1 MGLAERFKEELKSKN
16 IFEKSNIEKNLEKEN
31 IQFISK
37 PINNIVIKPEKEERG
52 NSIGQTINNN
62 IVKAVDNDIYSVPK
76 FEELETQI
84 ISKIRKTPY
93 WEEYSFDRQKNM
105 VEKYFNSKT
114 KHIKVTNED
123 KNEFIKSILILSNNK
138 QEKTGEW
145 NSFPSF
151 SIFLNYSS
159 IKNLST

>member
-62 IVKAVDNDIYSVPK
+62 NIVKAVDNDIYSVPK
-76 FEELETQI
+76 FEELETEI

-93 WEEYSFDRQKNM
+93 WNEYSIDRQKSM
-105 VEKYFNSKT
+105 IEKYFNSKT

-138 QEKTGEW
+138 
-145 NSFPSF
+145 
-151 SIFLNYSS
+151 
-159 IKNLST
+159 

>member
-1 MGLAERFKEELKSKN
+1 MGLAERFKEELKTKN
-16 IFEKSNIEKNLEKEN
+16 IFEKNNIEKNLEKEN

-37 PINNIVIKPEKEERG
+37 PINNIVINPEKEERG

-62 IVKAVDNDIYSVPK
+62 IVKTVDNDIYSVPK

-138 QEKTGEW
+138 
-145 NSFPSF
+145 
-151 SIFLNYSS
+151 
-159 IKNLST
+159 

>member
-1 MGLAERFKEELKSKN
+1 MGLAERFKEKLKSKN

-62 IVKAVDNDIYSVPK
+62 IVKTVDNDIYSVPK
-76 FEELETQI
+76 FEELETEI

-93 WEEYSFDRQKNM
+93 WNEYSIDRQKSM
-105 VEKYFNSKT
+105 IEKYFKIKT
-114 KHIKVTNED
+114 KNSNTTQEE

-138 QEKTGEW
+138 
-145 NSFPSF
+145 
-151 SIFLNYSS
+151 
-159 IKNLST
+159 

>member
-37 PINNIVIKPEKEERG
+37 PINNIVINPEKEERG

-76 FEELETQI
+76 FEELETEI

-138 QEKTGEW
+138 
-145 NSFPSF
+145 
-151 SIFLNYSS
+151 
-159 IKNLST
+159 

>member
-37 PINNIVIKPEKEERG
+37 PINNIVIKPEKEESG

-76 FEELETQI
+76 FEELETEI

-93 WEEYSFDRQKNM
+93 WNEYSIDRQKSM
-105 VEKYFNSKT
+105 IEKYFKIKT
-114 KHIKVTNED
+114 KNSNTTQED

-138 QEKTGEW
+138 
-145 NSFPSF
+145 
-151 SIFLNYSS
+151 
-159 IKNLST
+159 

>member
-76 FEELETQI
+76 FEELETEI

-93 WEEYSFDRQKNM
+93 WNEYSSDRQKSM
-105 VEKYFNSKT
+105 IEKYFKIKT
-114 KHIKVTNED
+114 KNSNTTQED

-138 QEKTGEW
+138 
-145 NSFPSF
+145 
-151 SIFLNYSS
+151 
-159 IKNLST
+159 

>member
-37 PINNIVIKPEKEERG
+37 PINNIVIKPEKEESG

-76 FEELETQI
+76 FEELETEI

-93 WEEYSFDRQKNM
+93 WNEYSIDRQKSM
-105 VEKYFNSKT
+105 IEKYFKIKT
-114 KHIKVTNED
+114 KNSNTTQEE

-138 QEKTGEW
+138 
-145 NSFPSF
+145 
-151 SIFLNYSS
+151 
-159 IKNLST
+159 

>member
-1 MGLAERFKEELKSKN
+1 MGLAERFKEELKTKN
-16 IFEKSNIEKNLEKEN
+16 IFEKNNIEKNLEKEN

-62 IVKAVDNDIYSVPK
+62 IVKTVDNDIYSVPK
-76 FEELETQI
+76 FEDLETQI

-93 WEEYSFDRQKNM
+93 WNEYSIDRQKSM
-105 VEKYFNSKT
+105 IEKYFKIKT

-138 QEKTGEW
+138 
-145 NSFPSF
+145 
-151 SIFLNYSS
+151 
-159 IKNLST
+159 

>member
-16 IFEKSNIEKNLEKEN
+16 IFEKINIEKNLEKEN

-76 FEELETQI
+76 FEDLETQI

-93 WEEYSFDRQKNM
+93 WEEYSFDRQKSM
-105 VEKYFNSKT
+105 IEKYLKIKT
-114 KHIKVTNED
+114 
-123 KNEFIKSILILSNNK
+123 
-138 QEKTGEW
+138 
-145 NSFPSF
+145 
-151 SIFLNYSS
+151 
-159 IKNLST
+159 

>member
-37 PINNIVIKPEKEERG
+37 PINNIVIKPEKERG

-76 FEELETQI
+76 FEELETEI

-93 WEEYSFDRQKNM
+93 WNEYSIDRQKSM
-105 VEKYFNSKT
+105 IEKYFNSKT

-138 QEKTGEW
+138 
-145 NSFPSF
+145 
-151 SIFLNYSS
+151 
-159 IKNLST
+159 

>member
-76 FEELETQI
+76 FEELETEI

-93 WEEYSFDRQKNM
+93 WNEYSIDRQKNM
-105 VEKYFNSKT
+105 IEKYFKIKT

-123 KNEFIKSILILSNNK
+123 KNELVKSILIISNN
-138 QEKTGEW
+138 Q
-145 NSFPSF
+145 
-151 SIFLNYSS
+151 
-159 IKNLST
+159 

>member
-16 IFEKSNIEKNLEKEN
+16 IFEKNNIEKNLEKEN

-76 FEELETQI
+76 FEELETEI

-93 WEEYSFDRQKNM
+93 WEEYSFDRQKSM
-105 VEKYFNSKT
+105 IEKYFKIKT

-138 QEKTGEW
+138 
-145 NSFPSF
+145 
-151 SIFLNYSS
+151 
-159 IKNLST
+159 

>member
-1 MGLAERFKEELKSKN
+1 MGLAERFKEELKTKN
-16 IFEKSNIEKNLEKEN
+16 IFEKNNIEKNLEKEN

-37 PINNIVIKPEKEERG
+37 SINNIVIKPEKEERE

-76 FEELETQI
+76 FEELETEI

-93 WEEYSFDRQKNM
+93 WNEYSIDRQKSM
-105 VEKYFNSKT
+105 IEKYFNSKT

-138 QEKTGEW
+138 
-145 NSFPSF
+145 
-151 SIFLNYSS
+151 
-159 IKNLST
+159 

>member
-1 MGLAERFKEELKSKN
+1 MGLAERFKEELKTKN

-76 FEELETQI
+76 FEELETEI

-93 WEEYSFDRQKNM
+93 WNEYSIDRQKSM
-105 VEKYFNSKT
+105 IEKYFKIKT

-138 QEKTGEW
+138 
-145 NSFPSF
+145 
-151 SIFLNYSS
+151 
-159 IKNLST
+159 

>member
-1 MGLAERFKEELKSKN
+1 MGLAERFKEELKTKN
-16 IFEKSNIEKNLEKEN
+16 IFEKNNIKKNLEKEN

-37 PINNIVIKPEKEERG
+37 PINNIVINPEKEERG

-76 FEELETQI
+76 FEDLETQI

-138 QEKTGEW
+138 
-145 NSFPSF
+145 
-151 SIFLNYSS
+151 
-159 IKNLST
+159 

>member
-1 MGLAERFKEELKSKN
+1 MGLAERFKEELKTKN
-16 IFEKSNIEKNLEKEN
+16 IFEKNNIEKNLEKEN

-123 KNEFIKSILILSNNK
+123 KNEFIKSILILS
-138 QEKTGEW
+138 
-145 NSFPSF
+145 F
-151 SIFLNYSS
+151 
-159 IKNLST
+159 

>member
-62 IVKAVDNDIYSVPK
+62 IVKTVDNDIYSVPK
-76 FEELETQI
+76 FEELETEI

-93 WEEYSFDRQKNM
+93 WNEYSFDRQKNM

-123 KNEFIKSILILSNNK
+123 KNEFIKNIIILTNNK
-138 QEKTGEW
+138 
-145 NSFPSF
+145 
-151 SIFLNYSS
+151 
-159 IKNLST
+159 

>member
-16 IFEKSNIEKNLEKEN
+16 IFEKSNIEKNLEIEN

-76 FEELETQI
+76 FEELETEI

-93 WEEYSFDRQKNM
+93 WNEYSIDRQKSM
-105 VEKYFNSKT
+105 IEKYFKIKT
-114 KHIKVTNED
+114 KNSNTSQEE
-123 KNEFIKSILILSNNK
+123 KNEFIKNIIILSNNK
-138 QEKTGEW
+138 
-145 NSFPSF
+145 
-151 SIFLNYSS
+151 
-159 IKNLST
+159 

>member
-76 FEELETQI
+76 FEELETDI

-105 VEKYFNSKT
+105 VEKYFKSKT
-114 KHIKVTNED
+114 KHIKVTNKD

-138 QEKTGEW
+138 
-145 NSFPSF
+145 
-151 SIFLNYSS
+151 
-159 IKNLST
+159 

>member
-62 IVKAVDNDIYSVPK
+62 IVKAADNDIYSVPK
-76 FEELETQI
+76 FEELETEI

-93 WEEYSFDRQKNM
+93 WNEYSIDRQKNM
-105 VEKYFNSKT
+105 IEKYFKIKT
-114 KHIKVTNED
+114 KNSNTTQEE

-138 QEKTGEW
+138 
-145 NSFPSF
+145 
-151 SIFLNYSS
+151 
-159 IKNLST
+159 

>member
-37 PINNIVIKPEKEERG
+37 PINNIVIKPEKEERR

-62 IVKAVDNDIYSVPK
+62 IVKTVDNDIYSVPK
-76 FEELETQI
+76 FEELETEI

-93 WEEYSFDRQKNM
+93 WNEYSIDRQKSM
-105 VEKYFNSKT
+105 IEKYFKIKT
-114 KHIKVTNED
+114 KNSNTTQED

-138 QEKTGEW
+138 
-145 NSFPSF
+145 
-151 SIFLNYSS
+151 
-159 IKNLST
+159 

>member
-76 FEELETQI
+76 FEELETEI

-93 WEEYSFDRQKNM
+93 WNEYSIDRQKSM
-105 VEKYFNSKT
+105 IEKYFKIKT
-114 KHIKVTNED
+114 KNSNTSQEE
-123 KNEFIKSILILSNNK
+123 KNEFIKNIIILSNNK
-138 QEKTGEW
+138 
-145 NSFPSF
+145 
-151 SIFLNYSS
+151 
-159 IKNLST
+159 

>member
-76 FEELETQI
+76 FEELETEI

-93 WEEYSFDRQKNM
+93 WNEYSIDRQKSM
-105 VEKYFNSKT
+105 IEKYFKIKT
-114 KHIKVTNED
+114 KNSNTTQEE
-123 KNEFIKSILILSNNK
+123 KNEFIKNIIILTNNK
-138 QEKTGEW
+138 
-145 NSFPSF
+145 
-151 SIFLNYSS
+151 
-159 IKNLST
+159 

>member
-1 MGLAERFKEELKSKN
+1 MGLAERFKEELKTKN

-37 PINNIVIKPEKEERG
+37 PINNIVIKPEKEESG

-76 FEELETQI
+76 FEELETEI

-93 WEEYSFDRQKNM
+93 WNEYSIDRQKSM
-105 VEKYFNSKT
+105 IEKYFKIKT
-114 KHIKVTNED
+114 KNSNTTQED
-123 KNEFIKSILILSNNK
+123 KNEFIKSILILSNTK
-138 QEKTGEW
+138 
-145 NSFPSF
+145 
-151 SIFLNYSS
+151 
-159 IKNLST
+159 

>member
-1 MGLAERFKEELKSKN
+1 MGLAERFKEKLKSKN

-62 IVKAVDNDIYSVPK
+62 IVKTVDNDIYSVPK
-76 FEELETQI
+76 FEELETEI

-93 WEEYSFDRQKNM
+93 WNEYSIDRQKSM
-105 VEKYFNSKT
+105 IEKYFNSKT

-138 QEKTGEW
+138 
-145 NSFPSF
+145 
-151 SIFLNYSS
+151 
-159 IKNLST
+159 

>member
-37 PINNIVIKPEKEERG
+37 PINN
-52 NSIGQTINNN
+52 N
-62 IVKAVDNDIYSVPK
+62 IVKTVDNDIYSVPK
-76 FEELETQI
+76 FEELETEI

-138 QEKTGEW
+138 
-145 NSFPSF
+145 
-151 SIFLNYSS
+151 
-159 IKNLST
+159 

>member
-1 MGLAERFKEELKSKN
+1 MGLAERFKEELKTKN
-16 IFEKSNIEKNLEKEN
+16 IFEKNNIEKNLEKEN

-76 FEELETQI
+76 FEDLETQI

-138 QEKTGEW
+138 
-145 NSFPSF
+145 
-151 SIFLNYSS
+151 
-159 IKNLST
+159 

>member
-16 IFEKSNIEKNLEKEN
+16 IFEKSNIEKNLEIEN

-37 PINNIVIKPEKEERG
+37 PINNIVIKQEKEERG

-76 FEELETQI
+76 FEELETEI

-93 WEEYSFDRQKNM
+93 WNEYSIDRQKSM
-105 VEKYFNSKT
+105 IEKYFKIKT
-114 KHIKVTNED
+114 KNSNTTQEE
-123 KNEFIKSILILSNNK
+123 KNEFIKNILILSNNK
-138 QEKTGEW
+138 
-145 NSFPSF
+145 
-151 SIFLNYSS
+151 
-159 IKNLST
+159 

>member
-1 MGLAERFKEELKSKN
+1 MGLAERFKEELKTKN
-16 IFEKSNIEKNLEKEN
+16 IFEKNNIEKNLEKEN

-37 PINNIVIKPEKEERG
+37 PINNIVIKPEKEEMG

-138 QEKTGEW
+138 
-145 NSFPSF
+145 
-151 SIFLNYSS
+151 
-159 IKNLST
+159 

>member
-37 PINNIVIKPEKEERG
+37 PINNIVIKTEKEERG

-62 IVKAVDNDIYSVPK
+62 IVKTVDNDIYSVPK
-76 FEELETQI
+76 FEELETEI

-93 WEEYSFDRQKNM
+93 WNEYSIDRQKNM
-105 VEKYFNSKT
+105 IEKYFKIKT

-138 QEKTGEW
+138 
-145 NSFPSF
+145 
-151 SIFLNYSS
+151 
-159 IKNLST
+159 

>member
-16 IFEKSNIEKNLEKEN
+16 IFEKSNIEKKLEKEN

-62 IVKAVDNDIYSVPK
+62 IVKTVDNDIYSVPK
-76 FEELETQI
+76 FEELETEI

-93 WEEYSFDRQKNM
+93 WNEYSIDRQKSM
-105 VEKYFNSKT
+105 IEKYFKIKT
-114 KHIKVTNED
+114 KNSNTTQEE
-123 KNEFIKSILILSNNK
+123 KNEFIKNILILSNNK
-138 QEKTGEW
+138 
-145 NSFPSF
+145 
-151 SIFLNYSS
+151 
-159 IKNLST
+159 

>member
-76 FEELETQI
+76 FEELETEI

-93 WEEYSFDRQKNM
+93 WNEYSIDRQKNM
-105 VEKYFNSKT
+105 IEKYFKIKT

-123 KNEFIKSILILSNNK
+123 KNEFIKNILILSNNK
-138 QEKTGEW
+138 
-145 NSFPSF
+145 
-151 SIFLNYSS
+151 
-159 IKNLST
+159 

>member
-62 IVKAVDNDIYSVPK
+62 IVKTVDNDIYSVPK
-76 FEELETQI
+76 FEELETEI

-93 WEEYSFDRQKNM
+93 WNEYSIDRQKSM
-105 VEKYFNSKT
+105 IEKYFKIKT
-114 KHIKVTNED
+114 KNSNTSQEE
-123 KNEFIKSILILSNNK
+123 KNEFIKNIIILSNNK
-138 QEKTGEW
+138 
-145 NSFPSF
+145 
-151 SIFLNYSS
+151 
-159 IKNLST
+159 

>member
-16 IFEKSNIEKNLEKEN
+16 IFEKSNIEKKLEKEN

-76 FEELETQI
+76 FEDLETQI

-114 KHIKVTNED
+114 KYIKVTNED

-138 QEKTGEW
+138 
-145 NSFPSF
+145 
-151 SIFLNYSS
+151 
-159 IKNLST
+159 

>member
-16 IFEKSNIEKNLEKEN
+16 IFEKSNIGKNLEKEN

-76 FEELETQI
+76 FEELETEI

-93 WEEYSFDRQKNM
+93 WNEYSIDRQKSM
-105 VEKYFNSKT
+105 IEKYFKIKT
-114 KHIKVTNED
+114 KNSNTTQEE
-123 KNEFIKSILILSNNK
+123 KNEFIKNIIILTNNK
-138 QEKTGEW
+138 
-145 NSFPSF
+145 
-151 SIFLNYSS
+151 
-159 IKNLST
+159 

>member
-37 PINNIVIKPEKEERG
+37 PINNIVIKPEKEKRG

-76 FEELETQI
+76 FEELETEI

-93 WEEYSFDRQKNM
+93 WNEYSSDRQKSM
-105 VEKYFNSKT
+105 IEKYFKIKT
-114 KHIKVTNED
+114 KNSNTTQEE
-123 KNEFIKSILILSNNK
+123 KNEFIKNIIILTNNK
-138 QEKTGEW
+138 
-145 NSFPSF
+145 
-151 SIFLNYSS
+151 
-159 IKNLST
+159 

>member
-16 IFEKSNIEKNLEKEN
+16 IFEKSNIKKNLEKEN

-76 FEELETQI
+76 FEDLETQI

-105 VEKYFNSKT
+105 VEKYFKIKT
-114 KHIKVTNED
+114 KNSNTTQEE
-123 KNEFIKSILILSNNK
+123 KNEFIKNIIILSNNK
-138 QEKTGEW
+138 
-145 NSFPSF
+145 
-151 SIFLNYSS
+151 
-159 IKNLST
+159 